1 MTKELTIKDRMRMDI
16 EKFKEENRK
25 SLDSFSESLE
35 SFENMKNKVQ
45 DKLHRCPELSS
56 EEQEWV
62 LQALLWAK
70 MYLEY
75 KIYSLCDARQH
86 VEYFSKL
93 ISKYDEEIDN

>member
-1 MTKELTIKDRMRMDI
+1 MCMDI
-16 EKFKEENRK
+16 EKLEKFKEENRK
-25 SLDSFSESLE
+25 SLDSFAESLE
-35 SFENMKNKVQ
+35 SFENMTNEVQ

-75 KIYSLCDARQH
+75 KIYSCCNAWQYL
-86 VEYFSKL
+86 EYTSKL
-93 ISKYDEEIDN
+93 I